1 MLKFLFGSLTAQ
13 PAPGTA
19 LFDAATREA
28 RAPHWYLAG
37 KVPDS
42 LEGRF
47 ALLATVTALVMIRLE
62 SFGQGGDRL
71 SVALTERFVEVMEA
85 EHRELGIGD
94 PTLGKTVRKL
104 VGALARRVDLW
115 RAALAGER
123 EWNNAVQD
131 SLPVGSDGAAHLASA
146 LRSFAGRLEASG
158 LDQLAGGDIR

>member
-19 LFDAATREA
+19 LFDAATRVA
-28 RAPHWYLAG
+28 RSPHWYLAG
-37 KVPDS
+37 KVPDT

-62 SFGQGGDRL
+62 AFGAAGDRL
-71 SVALTERFVEVMEA
+71 SVALTERFVEVMES
-85 EHRELGIGD
+85 EHRELGLGD

-104 VGALARRVDLW
+104 VGALARRVDIW

-123 EWNNAVQD
+123 SWPDAVEN
-131 SLPVGSDGAAHLASA
+131 SLPTEPDSQAHLRQS
-146 LRSFAGRLEASG
+146 LRAFADRLEASG
-158 LDQLAGGDIR
+158 FDQLAEGDIR